1 MLLHLA
7 STSTLFLPGWPR
19 SCSPFFLFGLSDFLR
34 LLSAGLIMYI
44 RRLLSHKERHA
55 RASDPDSK
63 HPVIFPLTLA
73 VAGHDLALSYI
84 YL

>member
-1 MLLHLA
+1 
-7 STSTLFLPGWPR
+7 
-19 SCSPFFLFGLSDFLR
+19 
-34 LLSAGLIMYI
+34 MYI